1 VRGSAHSC
9 GSSARAAVHQHGLSA
24 KRDKRGPCR
33 HEDGQGQQRRRPI
46 IAPAGE
52 PSFAAAPGLTRA
64 GGLACMNEKHTIAR
78 RTTLE
83 TAQCNA
89 AASTAVGQRRAT
101 QTPLWA
107 LLAVVREDSEHTVV
121 ALHTCRDADP
131 YLRVRSKLVMK
142 LQRAGTSK
150 GSSFPLPNPFTN
162 QDRPL
167 FCVRRRALD
176 CRGAGMAQ
184 WVQFST
190 HRRAY
195 N

>member
-1 VRGSAHSC
+1 
-9 GSSARAAVHQHGLSA
+9 
-24 KRDKRGPCR
+24 
-33 HEDGQGQQRRRPI
+33 
-46 IAPAGE
+46 
-52 PSFAAAPGLTRA
+52 
-64 GGLACMNEKHTIAR
+64 MNEKHTIAR

-83 TAQCNA
+83 TA
-89 AASTAVGQRRAT
+89 QRRAT

-167 FCVRRRALD
+167 FCARRRALD

>member
-89 AASTAVGQRRAT
+89 AASTAVRR
-101 QTPLWA
+101 
-107 LLAVVREDSEHTVV
+107 RRR
-121 ALHTCRDADP
+121 TCRDVDP

-167 FCVRRRALD
+167 FCARRRALD